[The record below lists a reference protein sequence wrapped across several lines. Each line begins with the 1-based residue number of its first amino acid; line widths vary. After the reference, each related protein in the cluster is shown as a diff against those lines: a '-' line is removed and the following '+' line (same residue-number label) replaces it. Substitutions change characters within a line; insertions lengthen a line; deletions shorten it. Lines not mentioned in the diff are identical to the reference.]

1 MRAMLTVFLAALCF
15 GTTGAAQELSGVDA
29 SPMSVG
35 AARILVGGAL
45 LAALAALSRRGGRA
59 PAVLRAPAR
68 SPRVSADPPAPRSW
82 GRGRRLLVLLGGAAA
97 VVAYQGTFF
106 AGVRSNGVAVGTV
119 LALGSAP
126 VLTGILESLL
136 SRRAPTGRWMWATA
150 LAVLGAALVSG
161 GGLFTSVGQV
171 SPLGVLASV
180 GAGASYAL
188 YTLGSKALL
197 EQGMRPMDA
206 MGGMFGLAAL
216 LSLPILLFTG
226 ASWVLT
232 PRGLALAGWLG
243 AVATALAY
251 WLFSWGLARLPAS
264 TVSTITIAEPLMA
277 TLLGVTVLHETL
289 APLPAAGVVVL
300 ILGLLLL
307 VPSLRWRRAERGERS
322 GVETARIRR

>member
-1 MRAMLTVFLAALCF
+1 MCPMRAMIAVFLAALCF

-45 LAALAALSRRGGRA
+45 LAALAALSRRGGCARA
-59 PAVLRAPAR
+59 VSSRVPAV
-68 SPRVSADPPAPRSW
+68 PPAPAARSW

-126 VLTGILESLL
+126 VLTGVLESLL
-136 SRRAPTGRWMWATA
+136 SRRAPTGRWMAATA

-161 GGLFTSVGQV
+161 SGLFTSVGRV

-216 LSLPILLFTG
+216 LSLPILLLTG

-232 PRGLALAGWLG
+232 PTGLALAGWLG

-251 WLFSWGLARLPAS
+251 WLFSWGLARLSAS
-264 TVSTITIAEPLMA
+264 TVSTLTIAEPLMA

-289 APLPAAGVVVL
+289 APLPAVGVVVL

-307 VPSLRWRRAERGERS
+307 VPSPRRRRAEHGERP